1 MSTPDTL
8 VDIRTQCETILS
20 LTEAMLASARDG
32 EWTRAVELEATRRA
46 KLGTLFPVNV
56 APEGAAAL
64 LGHCAEQIQ
73 AMDREIQSIGAIGR
87 AELSRNM
94 ARLNRGHRAH
104 KAYQANGG

>member
-1 MSTPDTL
+1 MSTPGTL
-8 VDIRTQCETILS
+8 EDIRTQCEAILS

-32 EWTRAVELEATRRA
+32 EWIRAVELEATRRE
-46 KLGTLFPVNV
+46 KLGALFPID
-56 APEGAAAL
+56 ADPEGAAVL
-64 LGHCAEQIQ
+64 LGGCAERIQ
-73 AMDREIQSIGAIGR
+73 AMDREIQSLGETGR